1 MTTQPQTPAPT
12 ENANETV
19 IGTPAEPVHETTAP
33 KLLFDPG
40 QIVATPGALATMQS
54 NNCLSLDLLLRHL
67 TGDWGIIPK
76 EDAKANQQALKEGY
90 RIMSSYPLDD
100 GSSIWVITEADRS
113 YTTFLLPEEY

>member
-1 MTTQPQTPAPT
+1 MTTENQNQSENQTQT
-12 ENANETV
+12 ENTAGST
-19 IGTPAEPVHETTAP
+19 HETTAP

-76 EDAKANQQALKEGY
+76 EDAKANQQALKEGS
-90 RIMSSYPLDD
+90 RLMSSYPLDD
-100 GSSIWVITEADRS
+100 GSSIWIITEADRS